1 MARVNNSFPGFEQ
14 VTGLSHTTVVSW
26 LLQVGNLLSDTY
38 DSGRVP
44 EIGELNE
51 VQTFVGKKKSID
63 LDSRQ
68 PL

>member
-38 DSGRVP
+38 DSGMVP

-51 VQTFVGKKKSID
+51 VQTFVG
-63 LDSRQ
+63 
-68 PL
+68 